1 VIGEDTTGLFPRM
14 SAMAGNGNSQ
24 LLAGSSDRLRMD
36 RRRTRRQAMLIA
48 PLLMLAGASGAVYLA
63 SQHSGQ
69 VDAVAL
75 AHPLQRGQV
84 VTADDLATVR
94 VSAEGGQVRLST
106 TTTSRRDVVGKAALV
121 DLPAGT
127 LMTPE
132 LVAAGTPPPNGVTV
146 GVRLAAD
153 AMPAAHLRSSEW
165 VRVVHTDSTSGEA
178 SVVASHALVLSVTAV
193 SSVGGGDTDTV
204 VYLSVPNDSAAAVA
218 GAASSRNGVRL
229 LGVRP

>member
-1 VIGEDTTGLFPRM
+1 MGKDTTGMLPGTSTTAR
-14 SAMAGNGNSQ
+14 NGNSQ
-24 LLAGSSDRLRMD
+24 LLAGSPGRLRTD
-36 RRRTRRQAMLIA
+36 RRRTRRQAMLVA

-63 SQHSGQ
+63 SQHPGQ

-75 AHPLQRGQV
+75 ARPLQRGQIV
-84 VTADDLATVR
+84 AAGDLATVR
-94 VSAEGGQVRLST
+94 VSAEGGQVRLAT
-106 TTTSRRDVVGKAALV
+106 TTTARRDVLGRAALV

-153 AMPAAHLRSSEW
+153 ALPAARLRSGEW
-165 VRVVHTDSTSGEA
+165 VRVVHTDSASGEA
-178 SVVASHALVLSVTAV
+178 KVVASQALVVSVTAV
-193 SSVGGGDTDTV
+193 SSVGSGDTDTV